1 MVVIARKVLTML
13 AFEMFVDIHAWL
25 LGTAVLLVSV
35 VLHVYARPCVEPIVL
50 ALLWIVSSIWFH
62 GC

>member
-35 VLHVYARPCVEPIVL
+35 VLHVYARPCAELPARL
-50 ALLWIVSSIWFH
+50 SLLLFYV
-62 GC
+62 

>member
-35 VLHVYARPCVEPIVL
+35 VLHVYARPCAEPPARL
-50 ALLWIVSSIWFH
+50 SLLFL
-62 GC
+62 